1 MIPKRDSNIM
11 LVKAAENVHAISHLL
26 LLNHEEFPNRVVDS
40 SGYIYGGVDKAG
52 YLRKTSG
59 TNKPS
64 LYCFFFFKN
73 HTTFPDSG
81 HMPFPLCVGME
92 VTGGSVTM
100 GRRKP
105 KVRPLRKIKLNLT
118 SKADG

>member
-1 MIPKRDSNIM
+1 M
-11 LVKAAENVHAISHLL
+11 LVKAAENVHVISHLL

-64 LYCFFFFKN
+64 LSFFFF
-73 HTTFPDSG
+73 
-81 HMPFPLCVGME
+81 
-92 VTGGSVTM
+92 
-100 GRRKP
+100 
-105 KVRPLRKIKLNLT
+105 LRITLPSQTLDTCLSHYVLEWK
-118 SKADG
+118 